1 MREWCIRLLPV
12 LLVFAPGCDGA
23 DPWPDGSVANCDFG
37 DTQCG
42 LECVDVMSDREHCG
56 ACDNTCDTGFSCVDG
71 VCDLVCPEGQTAC
84 SGTCV
89 DVDRDPSHCGA
100 CDATCEAGEV
110 CTDGACEVS
119 CPPGQDICDGQCTL
133 TESDPANCGGC
144 GDACDDGEVCMMG
157 ACAVTCGAGLMEC
170 SGSCVDLAVN
180 PIHCGACGNVCPI
193 GFAADGVCVAGECQT
208 YCQDLQ
214 GDCNG
219 DLAMMDGD
227 GCETRLEMDVE
238 NCGACRRECTNA
250 NAMGEPACAAGD
262 CALGAC
268 LPGFSDCDMEPA
280 NGCESEING
289 DPTNCGGCGVACSAG
304 DFCVGGTCTP
314 NNGEDCASAF
324 PLSLGV
330 NSLPVV
336 AIAQDY
342 LQTFSDYPTGCV
354 PSSSYVPD
362 GPDIVMEYTAPT
374 AQTVTLALTNRPSNT
389 RWAMVANTTCGT
401 IGSADA
407 CDSEFGSTQME
418 LDVSLAAA
426 ETVYLYVVDTTSGS
440 NPLADPLE
448 VTVSV
453 SP

>member
-23 DPWPDGSVANCDFG
+23 DPWPDGAVANCDFG

-71 VCDLVCPEGQTAC
+71 DCDLVCPEGQTAC

-157 ACAVTCGAGLMEC
+157 ACAVTCGADLMEC
-170 SGSCVDLAVN
+170 SGSCVDLAIN

-227 GCETRLEMDVE
+227 GCETRLEMDVD
-238 NCGACRRECTNA
+238 NCGACRRECVFDNA
-250 NAMGEPACAAGD
+250 TGSCTAGD
-262 CALGAC
+262 CVIATCDA
-268 LPGFSDCDMEPA
+268 GFDDCDTDGT
-280 NGCESEING
+280 NGCEAEIAA
-289 DPTNCGGCGVACSAG
+289 DSTNCGACGTVCASGEACVMG
-304 DFCVGGTCTP
+304 VCTP
-314 NNGEDCASAF
+314 ASADTCSSVVA
-324 PLSLGV
+324 LTAGV
-330 NSLPVV
+330 NTIMWT
-336 AIAQDY
+336 AFGAEY
-342 LQTFSDYPTGCV
+342 LAAYSDYPTGCV
-354 PSSSYVPD
+354 PVSSYVPD
-362 GPDIVMEYTAPT
+362 GPDLVMSYTASS
-374 AQTVTLALTNRPSNT
+374 AETVTFALTNRPSST
-389 RWAMVANTTCGT
+389 RWALVGNARPCGT
-401 IGSADA
+401 IQSSDA
-407 CDSEFGSTQME
+407 CSSEFGSTTM
-418 LDVSLAAA
+418 DVDVTLAAG
-426 ETVYLYVVDTTSGS
+426 ETAYVYVVDTTSGS
-440 NPLADPLE
+440 NPLSNPLE
-448 VTVSV
+448 VTVTV
-453 SP
+453 TP